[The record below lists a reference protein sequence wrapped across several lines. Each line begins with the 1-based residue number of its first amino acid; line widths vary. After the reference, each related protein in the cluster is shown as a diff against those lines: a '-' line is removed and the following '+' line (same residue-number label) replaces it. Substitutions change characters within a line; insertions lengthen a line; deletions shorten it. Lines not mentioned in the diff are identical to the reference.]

1 MTVTVVLAA
10 PPRTVVLVRVSTERD
25 QSTAAQVTVAQA
37 WCHAHSLTPEIR
49 AEEGVHGDSTDRP
62 ELERIMAQARLGEI
76 GTIVVVALD
85 RLGRSAVDLI
95 MRLDEL
101 RKLKV
106 RVVSLREGLDF
117 STPIGAMIA
126 AILAYVA
133 ELELHSIRERTRAGL
148 NGWQLDGHP
157 CEPGTPGAVR
167 VAVRSRK
174 KLGRPGAVLSPEGH
188 ARLLALAQAG
198 ARPGRIAVE
207 LAGMATITEDGV
219 VRVPVVHHKMVRR
232 WIRECGSG

>member
-1 MTVTVVLAA
+1 MTTTVVLAA

-37 WCHAHSLTPEIR
+37 WCHAHGLTPEIR

-62 ELERIMAQARLGEI
+62 ELERIMTQARLGEI

-148 NGWQLDGHP
+148 NGWQLPDGRP
-157 CEPGTPGAVR
+157 CEPLTPGAVR

-174 KLGRPGAVLSPEGH
+174 KLGRPAAMIPVKALDLARQRMGPPENLSMSAAAASLGPVAVIVERGV
-188 ARLLALAQAG
+188 ARTVA
-198 ARPGRIAVE
+198 
-207 LAGMATITEDGV
+207 
-219 VRVPVVHHKMVRR
+219 VHHGMLARALK
-232 WIRECGSG
+232 G